1 MKPPTPPGAGRRA
14 AGDAGTAWLERAVR
28 AGMQAATRY
37 PAAVLLIVA
46 VLTAAAAWSAG
57 RVGVSA
63 NVDELL
69 PHDSEVVSLM
79 EEHGQT
85 RAQIDWLI
93 LLAEGDTLFAPASL
107 ASLRAAVEQIEARP
121 EVTAVIDPY
130 RFISYVRAGGRL
142 LFEPAAAGGTAPA
155 DAAAVERFRKRLA
168 DDPLARGL
176 VVSDDGAALGV
187 LFNVPLRADYRSLL
201 GAVDEA
207 VQPLRAAGVEVSLAG
222 MPTIDAATR
231 EHLTGDLPL
240 LLIVSVAVIMATYYV
255 SFRSL
260 AAMILPVLVVAVAT
274 VWTVGTM
281 SALGLD
287 FTIVS
292 VTTPP
297 FVMTLGSAYSVHIL
311 TAYLLPTVGRGGG
324 ERARS
329 PQPQQE
335 QRFSSSV
342 AGLGPIGVTVVL
354 AAVTTAAGFAGL
366 ATASIAAVREFGVI
380 TGLGIAYCAVL
391 ALLFLPAC
399 VQVLGVRPRAP
410 RSEESRRLTRV
421 MFALSGWVLLH
432 RRTIAIVLPILF
444 AVLAASAL
452 GLRYETDFT
461 EFFRGNDTVMD
472 RNLHVQRRLG
482 GFVDFN
488 VTLSAPPGDTGE
500 PRTGYFLDPEVLREV
515 ARFEHEVRALPGVSW
530 SYSFIS
536 ELERMN
542 LALSGRLEVPE
553 RRAAVLLLAR
563 ILAAMRDAGGAIGA
577 APVAAD
583 GTQLHLNARVFD
595 VREDTFFL
603 EGSLRELLER
613 VEQLAGEIL
622 PADLPVQIWSG
633 SVAALRL
640 TEVLVRDHLISIGV
654 ALVLVFAV
662 AAAGFR
668 SAALGVLAL
677 LPMAFGILVIVAFLS
692 IAGRSLDT
700 LTMMFSSVAVGAG
713 VDYAVHMIVGFLR
726 RARGRPSGDGGRM
739 IRATM
744 VTSGRAIVI
753 NTVSLAAGLLVL
765 ALSSFTPVA
774 RLGGLLAATITAA
787 AVGSLAFVPALLWY
801 YRGRMP
807 AAPRARQPS

>member
-1 MKPPTPPGAGRRA
+1 MKQPTRGA
-14 AGDAGTAWLERAVR
+14 AWLERAVR
-28 AGMQAATRY
+28 SGMRAAARY
-37 PAAVLLIVA
+37 PAVVLAVVA
-46 VLTAAAAWSAG
+46 ALTAAAGWSAA

-79 EEHGQT
+79 EEHAQT
-85 RAQIDWLI
+85 REQIDWLI
-93 LLAEGDTLFAPASL
+93 LLAEGDRLFAPAPL
-107 ASLRAAVEQIEARP
+107 AALHGAVERIEARP

-130 RFISYVRAGGRL
+130 RFISYVRSGGRL
-142 LFEPAAAGGTAPA
+142 LFEPAAPGGTAPV
-155 DAAAVERFRKRLA
+155 DAAAVERFRQRLA
-168 DDPLARGL
+168 ADPLARGL

-187 LFNVPLRADYRSLL
+187 LFNVPLRADYRPLL
-201 GAVDEA
+201 AAVDDA
-207 VQPLRAAGVEVSLAG
+207 VQPLRDAGVEVVLAG

-231 EHLTGDLPL
+231 DHLTGDLPL
-240 LLIVSVAVIMATYYV
+240 LLVVSVAVIMATYYV

-260 AAMILPVLVVAVAT
+260 AAMILPVLVVAIAT

-311 TAYLLPTVGRGGG
+311 TAYLLPTVAGGAG
-324 ERARS
+324 ARHPERAG
-329 PQPQQE
+329 
-335 QRFSSSV
+335 RFSGSV

-399 VQVLGVRPRAP
+399 VQVLRVRPRPP
-410 RSEESRRLTRV
+410 RSDESRRLTKA
-421 MFALSGWVLLH
+421 MFALSGRVLAH
-432 RRTIAIVLPILF
+432 RRSIAVVLPILF
-444 AVLAASAL
+444 ALLAFAAL

-461 EFFRGNDTVMD
+461 RFFRGRDTVMD

-488 VTLSAPPGDTGE
+488 VTISAPLDGAGKPQS
-500 PRTGYFLDPEVLREV
+500 GYFLRPEVLRDV
-515 ARFEHEVRALPGVSW
+515 ARFEHAVRALPGVSW

-553 RRAAVLLLAR
+553 RRAALLLLAR
-563 ILAAMRDAGGAIGA
+563 VLAAMRDAGGAIGA
-577 APVAAD
+577 APVSAD

-603 EGSLRELLER
+603 EGRLRELLDR
-613 VEQLAGEIL
+613 VERMAGEHL
-622 PADLPVQIWSG
+622 PAELGVQIWSG

-640 TEVLVRDHLISIGV
+640 TEVLVRDHVISIAV
-654 ALVLVFAV
+654 ALVLVFVV
-662 AAAGFR
+662 AAIGFR

-677 LPMAFGILVIVAFLS
+677 LPMAFGILVIVAFLA
-692 IAGRSLDT
+692 ITGRSLDT

-713 VDYAVHMIVGFLR
+713 VDYAVHVIVGFLR
-726 RARGRPSGDGGRM
+726 RARERPAGDTARM

-774 RLGGLLAATITAA
+774 RLGGLLAATIAA
-787 AVGSLAFVPALLWY
+787 AAIGSLALVPAVLWY
-801 YRGRMP
+801 IRGRAP
-807 AAPRARQPS
+807 AAARTSTVVKGSQR

>member
-1 MKPPTPPGAGRRA
+1 MKQPSPSASPRGARGGGA
-14 AGDAGTAWLERAVR
+14 AGLERAVQ
-28 AGMQAATRY
+28 AGMYLAARY
-37 PAAVLLIVA
+37 PAAVIAIVA
-46 VLTAAAAWSAG
+46 GLTAAAAWSAA

-69 PHDSEVVSLM
+69 PQDSEVVSLM

-85 RAQIDWLI
+85 REQTDWLV
-93 LLAEGDTLFAPASL
+93 LLAEGDSLFAPATL
-107 ASLRAAVEQIEARP
+107 ARLRDAVEQIEARP

-142 LFEPAAAGGTAPA
+142 LFEPAAAGGAAPP
-155 DAAAVERFRKRLA
+155 DASAVQRFRQRLA

-187 LFNVPLRADYRSLL
+187 LFNVPLRADYRPLF
-201 GAVDEA
+201 GAVDQA
-207 VQPLRAAGVEVSLAG
+207 VQPLRDAGVEVSLAG

-231 EHLTGDLPL
+231 DHLTGDLPL

-260 AAMILPVLVVAVAT
+260 AAMILPVLVVAVAG

-311 TAYLLPTVGRGGG
+311 TSYLLPAVGQRGG
-324 ERARS
+324 EHARS
-329 PQPQQE
+329 QPGRA

-380 TGLGIAYCAVL
+380 TGLGISYCAVL

-410 RSEESRRLTRV
+410 RSEESRRLTRA
-421 MFALSGWVLLH
+421 MLAASGWVLLH

-444 AVLAASAL
+444 ALLAASAL

-461 EFFRGNDTVMD
+461 RFFRGKDTVMD
-472 RNLHVQRRLG
+472 RNLHVQRRLS

-488 VTLSAPPGDTGE
+488 VTISAPRTDAGE

-542 LALSGRLEVPE
+542 LALTGRREVPD
-553 RRAAVLLLAR
+553 RRAALLLLAR

-577 APVAAD
+577 APIAAD

-603 EGSLRELLER
+603 EGRLREFLNR
-613 VEQLAGEIL
+613 VEQMASKAL
-622 PADLPVQIWSG
+622 PADLSVQIWSG

-677 LPMAFGILVIVAFLS
+677 LPMGFGILVILAFLA
-692 IAGRSLDT
+692 ITGRALDT

-713 VDYAVHMIVGFLR
+713 VDYAVHVIVGFLR
-726 RARGRPSGDGGRM
+726 RAHGGASGDAGRM

-765 ALSSFTPVA
+765 SLSSFTPVA
-774 RLGGLLAATITAA
+774 RLGGLLAATIVAA
-787 AVGSLAFVPALLWY
+787 AIGSLAFVPALLWY

-807 AAPRARQPS
+807 GESVR

>member
-1 MKPPTPPGAGRRA
+1 MTDARHSSDRSPRAGA
-14 AGDAGTAWLERAVR
+14 AWLERAVR
-28 AGMQAATRY
+28 TVLDWTTRH
-37 PAAVLLIVA
+37 PVA
-46 VLTAAAAWSAG
+46 VIAPVAALTVVAAWYAA

-69 PHDSEVVSLM
+69 PQDSEVVGLM

-85 RAQIDWLI
+85 REQTDWLI
-93 LLAEGDTLFAPASL
+93 LLAEGDALFAPATL
-107 ASLRAAVEQIEARP
+107 ATLRAAVEQIEARP

-142 LFEPAAAGGTAPA
+142 LFEPAAPGGIAPP
-155 DAAAVERFRKRLA
+155 DDAAVERFRQRLA
-168 DDPLARGL
+168 ADPLARGL
-176 VVSDDGAALGV
+176 VVSADGAALGV
-187 LFNVPLRADYRSLL
+187 LFNVPLRADYGPLL
-201 GAVDEA
+201 AAVGEA
-207 VQPLRAAGVEVSLAG
+207 VRPLRAAGVEVALAG

-231 EHLTGDLPL
+231 DHLTGDLPL
-240 LLIVSVAVIMATYYV
+240 LLVVSVAVIMAAYYV

-260 AAMILPVLVVAVAT
+260 AAMILPVLVVAIAT

-297 FVMTLGSAYSVHIL
+297 FVMTLGSAYSVHVL
-311 TAYLLPTVGRGGG
+311 TAYLLPTAGGG
-324 ERARS
+324 TGAARTGVES
-329 PQPQQE
+329 
-335 QRFSSSV
+335 RFSASV
-342 AGLGPIGVTVVL
+342 SRLGATGVTVVL
-354 AAVTTAAGFAGL
+354 AAVTTAAGFGGL

-380 TGLGIAYCAVL
+380 TGLGIAYCALL

-399 VQVLGVRPRAP
+399 VQVLRVRPRAP
-410 RSEESRRLTRV
+410 RSEQTRRLARA
-421 MFALSGWVLLH
+421 MLAMSGWVLAH
-432 RRTIAIVLPILF
+432 RRSIAVALPIL
-444 AVLAASAL
+444 LAGLAIAAL

-461 EFFRGNDTVMD
+461 RFFRGRDTVMD

-488 VTLSAPPGDTGE
+488 VTISAPRDDAGE
-500 PRTGYFLDPEVLREV
+500 PQSGYFLDPEVLRDV

-553 RRAAVLLLAR
+553 RRAALLLLAR
-563 ILAAMRDAGGAIGA
+563 VLAAMRDVGGAIGA
-577 APVAAD
+577 APLSAD
-583 GTQLHLNARVFD
+583 GTELHLNARVFD

-603 EGSLRELLER
+603 EGRLREFLGR
-613 VEQLAGEIL
+613 VERLAADTL
-622 PADLPVQIWSG
+622 PEELTVQIWSG

-640 TEVLVRDHLISIGV
+640 TEVLVRDHLISISV
-654 ALVLVFAV
+654 ALVAVFAV
-662 AAAGFR
+662 AAIGFR

-677 LPMAFGILVIVAFLS
+677 LPMAFGILVIVAFLA
-692 IAGRSLDT
+692 ITGRSLDT

-713 VDYAVHMIVGFLR
+713 VDYAVHVIVGFLR
-726 RARGRPSGDGGRM
+726 RARGGAPGDAARI

-774 RLGGLLAATITAA
+774 RLGGLLAATIAA
-787 AVGSLAFVPALLWY
+787 AAIGSLAFVPALLWY
-801 YRGRMP
+801 YRGRMS
-807 AAPRARQPS
+807 RAVRAHRPS